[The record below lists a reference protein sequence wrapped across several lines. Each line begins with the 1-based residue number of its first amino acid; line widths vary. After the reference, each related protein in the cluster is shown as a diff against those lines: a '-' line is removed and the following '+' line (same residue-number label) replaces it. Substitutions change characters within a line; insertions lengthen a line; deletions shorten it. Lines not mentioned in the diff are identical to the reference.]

1 MEEIL
6 VCRKSLCMYTDLSVL
21 NSSYIIA
28 LWVVALVI
36 VSYGISEQTKTKKKQ
51 PLKTNWQQYNN
62 ANCDLIA
69 KRNKLG
75 KGMTDIREQKI

>member
-36 VSYGISEQTKTKKKQ
+36 VSYGISEQPKKKK
-51 PLKTNWQQYNN
+51 KT
-62 ANCDLIA
+62 AS
-69 KRNKLG
+69 
-75 KGMTDIREQKI
+75 